1 MLREKT
7 QDQEKQ
13 IRDVNLKAAELIE
26 RQTQLA
32 QGMLEQK
39 QARQTIPELNATL
52 ADIAAELEGL
62 ENEDVADHVKSWIEK
77 S

>member
-1 MLREKT
+1 M
-7 QDQEKQ
+7 
-13 IRDVNLKAAELIE
+13 NLKAAELIE

-39 QARQTIPELNATL
+39 QQAQSIPTIRNTIS
-52 ADIAAELEGL
+52 DITSELEAL
-62 ENEDVADHVKSWIEK
+62 DDDEVAEHVKSWIEK